1 MSRTILITGATSS
14 FGQELISRLPSDTRI
29 IAVSRR
35 ILSNEMSSDSR
46 IICVISDLA
55 KTDFLNDFDNKI
67 DFSQVDEVVHFAAAS
82 MRMQNFSSNTS
93 EQLLLDYQINFLSV
107 VALLTKV
114 VATRKQNPRQIR
126 IVLMLTDM
134 LRSAKKGE
142 TSYITSKF
150 ALLGLVNSLSAEF
163 SGNDLRINAVSPSLV
178 ETKYVEHFPE
188 FLRKDISNKH
198 PMKRHCTVAEVIDSV
213 EFLLSPQS
221 SFINGQNIFINGGE
235 K

>member
-14 FGQELISRLPSDTRI
+14 FGQELIARLPSDANI
-29 IAVSRR
+29 IAVSQQP
-35 ILSNEMSSDSR
+35 LMNEMSDDPR
-46 IICVISDLA
+46 IINVVADLS
-55 KTDFLNDFDNKI
+55 KTDFLNNFDNKI
-67 DFSQVDEVVHFAAAS
+67 DFSQVDEVVHFAAAP

-93 EQLLLDYQINFLSV
+93 DQLLHDYQTNFLSV

-126 IVLMLTDM
+126 VVLMLTDM

-142 TSYITSKF
+142 TSYIASKF
-150 ALLGLVNSLSAEF
+150 ALLGLVNSLSTEF
-163 SGNDLRINAVSPSLV
+163 SGNELRINAVSPSLV
-178 ETKYVEHFPE
+178 ETKYVGHFPE

-198 PMKRHCTVAEVIDSV
+198 PMKRHCTVSEVIDSV

-221 SFINGQNIFINGGE
+221 SFISGQNIFINGGE
-235 K
+235 N

>member
-35 ILSNEMSSDSR
+35 ILSNEMSSDPR
-46 IICVISDLA
+46 IISVTSDLA

-107 VALLTKV
+107 VALLTRV

>member
-14 FGQELISRLPSDTRI
+14 FGQELIARLPSDAKI
-29 IAVSRR
+29 IAVSRQP
-35 ILSNEMSSDSR
+35 LSSEISKDSR
-46 IICVISDLA
+46 IINVITDLA
-55 KTDFLNDFDNKI
+55 TTDFLNNFDNRI

-126 IVLMLTDM
+126 VVLMLTDM
-134 LRSAKKGE
+134 LRAAKKGE

-178 ETKYVEHFPE
+178 ETKFVEHFPE

-198 PMKRHCTVAEVIDSV
+198 PMKRHCTVAEVLDSV

-235 K
+235 I

>member
-1 MSRTILITGATSS
+1 MSRTILITGASSS
-14 FGQELISRLPSDTRI
+14 FGQELIARLPSDANI
-29 IAVSRR
+29 IAVSRQLL
-35 ILSNEMSSDSR
+35 INEMSDDPR
-46 IICVISDLA
+46 VINVVADLS
-55 KTDFLNDFDNKI
+55 KTDFLNNFDNKI
-67 DFSQVDEVVHFAAAS
+67 DFSQVDELVHFAAAP

-93 EQLLLDYQINFLSV
+93 DQLLHDYQTNFLSV

-126 IVLMLTDM
+126 VVLMLTDM

-150 ALLGLVNSLSAEF
+150 ALLGLVNSLSTEF
-163 SGNDLRINAVSPSLV
+163 SGNELRINAVSPSLV
-178 ETKYVEHFPE
+178 ETKYVGHFPE

-198 PMKRHCTVAEVIDSV
+198 PMKRHCTVSEVIDSV

-221 SFINGQNIFINGGE
+221 SFISGQNIFINGGE
-235 K
+235 N